1 MRNFISLKPCPMC
14 GGAVKRQGY
23 GINVVFEAEPLVCS
37 SCGFWIDLSYY
48 KTWREAIEDWNK
60 QPYIDGL
67 KERIEELVELKERYR
82 WHNIEKEGLP
92 KFDGEYR
99 VFWRKYDDGD
109 PQMCNAFYNKWSFM
123 SNPDMWVIM
132 DIDGCYDLTNDDFH
146 RVTHWA
152 HVLKEEPY
160 DDDEDEE

>member
-14 GGAVKRQGY
+14 GGAVKRPGS

-67 KERIEELVELKERYR
+67 KERIAELEGKIDQLTAHDATERQ
-82 WHNIEKEGLP
+82 
-92 KFDGEYR
+92 
-99 VFWRKYDDGD
+99 DD
-109 PQMCNAFYNKWSFM
+109 KWI
-123 SNPDMWVIM
+123 PEVQ
-132 DIDGCYDLTNDDFH
+132 
-146 RVTHWA
+146 
-152 HVLKEEPY
+152 E
-160 DDDEDEE
+160 